1 MKFHDKHDV
10 YIMNT
15 EYCNSVIFCIQ
26 AEMTQFSIILIPLV
40 LVTINLVVAHT
51 QHLTDSP

>member
-10 YIMNT
+10 YIMNK
-15 EYCNSVIFCIQ
+15 EFCNSVIFCIQ
-26 AEMTQFSIILIPLV
+26 AGMTQFSIILIPLV

-51 QHLTDSP
+51 HNT